1 MRLTRSV
8 QLMDGSVAVTTA
20 VLAALVGLPDG
31 LDPRYA

>member
-8 QLMDGSVAVTTA
+8 QLMDGSVAVTAA
-20 VLAALVGLPDG
+20 VLAALVGLRDG